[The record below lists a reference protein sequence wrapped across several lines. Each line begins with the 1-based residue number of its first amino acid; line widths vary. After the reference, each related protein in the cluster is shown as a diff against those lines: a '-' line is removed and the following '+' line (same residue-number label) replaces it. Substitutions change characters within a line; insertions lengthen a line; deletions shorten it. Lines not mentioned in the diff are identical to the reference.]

1 MKKKL
6 CKKLV
11 GLAGMSMIIFLV
23 FTACSWETPESPKVD
38 VQQIV
43 NDDKDIDSMKENQN
57 GQEQQNQG
65 RQEKEK
71 SDQVNSDYF
80 AEADLQ
86 GSVAEFSDSG
96 FELSVAEII
105 KEDGGGVMVQAAPGA
120 ENEED
125 AKWQVNLIGYDD
137 LEKDSP
143 FTENVC
149 RIIEGTYAKADNEV
163 VINQFL
169 AETNQIK
176 IGDTVSF
183 ILGNENVS
191 VKITGFYLTGSER
204 KQTDAVA
211 TINRMENQIYTNIS
225 FMEKMGISSYEKI
238 IAYVDDP
245 ELLSETA
252 DNIGNVLGDKAGI
265 STQDT
270 MYQKMKFSIMQVER
284 VTKLIF
290 ILTVITSI
298 FVVGMLL
305 CMWMRNRKVEMAVF
319 ISLGIT
325 KVEVFLQMVLEIICV
340 YLLSSMIAAGIFG
353 MLTPLLSG
361 VMSKIDGFGS
371 GISFSI
377 WNVWKVWLIG
387 MATLA
392 IITLIAMMPCLT
404 KRIKDTLS
412 EMEG

>member
-1 MKKKL
+1 
-6 CKKLV
+6 
-11 GLAGMSMIIFLV
+11 MSFVKRAMCYIKRKIGKTLLLFFIFMVANCTILG
-23 FTACSWETPESPKVD
+23 TLSILDTSAL
-38 VQQIV
+38 I
-43 NDDKDIDSMKENQN
+43 NDEIR
-57 GQEQQNQG
+57 
-65 RQEKEK
+65 RQT
-71 SDQVNSDYF
+71 NS
-80 AEADLQ
+80 
-86 GSVAEFSDSG
+86 
-96 FELSVAEII
+96 
-105 KEDGGGVMVQAAPGA
+105 KVMVESNAANEKLTEQDALEILATDNVNEINRMAKSVVYSKGFAPVLGG
-120 ENEED
+120 EED
-125 AKWQVNLIGYDD
+125 AKWQVNLIAYDD

-149 RIIEGTYAKADNEV
+149 RIIDGTYAKAENEV

-183 ILGNENVS
+183 ILGNETVCAK
-191 VKITGFYLTGSER
+191 VTGFYLTGSER

-225 FMEKMGISSYEKI
+225 FMEILGIGNYEKI

-245 ELLSETA
+245 ELLSETT
-252 DNIGNVLGDKAGI
+252 DHISSVLGDKVGI

-319 ISLGIT
+319 ISLGIA
-325 KVEVFLQMVLEIICV
+325 KVEVFLQMVFEIICV
-340 YLLSSMIAAGIFG
+340 YSLSSMIAAGIFVVF
-353 MLTPLLSG
+353 TPLLSEL
-361 VMSKIDGFGS
+361 MSKIDGFGYA
-371 GISFSI
+371 ISFSI

-404 KRIKDTLS
+404 KKIKDTLS